1 MASSTKT
8 FTIKI
13 NGVDTAIKSVNE
25 LEDSVKQLENELNTA
40 EFGSENFDQ
49 LRSDLVAASSHL
61 ETFKQ
66 SVEPITN
73 SQIADGFLKMG
84 EAAAGAVGL
93 IGTGLIAFG
102 ASSEDVEKVQA
113 KLQGVTAA
121 LQSVQMITEGL
132 NAENVRS
139 ISLALQSAEAWV
151 QTGTAAKAATTA
163 GATGIKGLGQ
173 SFVGFGKALLSNP
186 IFLIA
191 AVITGILAATG
202 NLEKTLKVIGGT
214 LAKVF
219 EPFGDILKRVSK
231 DFKPLI
237 DAAIEFLPPL
247 IQISTLSSRILLPVF
262 KALLPVIDA
271 LSGAIEFFANG
282 LSNMANV
289 VSTSVTSL
297 TDFIGI
303 TNSSKDAQEDF
314 DATIE
319 ASIKYQTEYEEAI
332 GRTNRAKERELEV
345 LKASGA
351 SAKEVNKA
359 ELELLKTK
367 SDQIKAEL
375 DYAVAL
381 YKRIEAAGQ
390 LKAVSEDQLKSLV
403 ELNQKYLDAANA
415 VVVKEKEID
424 TERKQ
429 SAADRAKEN
438 KDALDSL
445 KAQIAERLKLSE
457 IGLGLENLDKDLQD
471 LEDKLKK
478 VDQTNIEGILEAQV
492 IEEKIVESRKSIL
505 QKNADNAAAK
515 EEEIS
520 INLKKELDKRTF
532 IGEAG
537 EKEKARLIKEID
549 DSLKNNLEVNQS
561 NLNQAKKKLDDD
573 YKKSVEENSK
583 EITKKL
589 EDEAKKSLDIKNAE
603 LEGRKKANDK
613 IANNEEISSDERIV
627 ATRKSAEIQ
636 KEIILNRAEEALIG
650 LKEDSLEYKEVIR
663 KRDEAI
669 VDLAETTQDKIDK
682 IDEDARAKRK
692 AKIMSIAS
700 DSVEALSELVNIAN
714 QIISSMTAEVDAR
727 IEETETRI
735 DALQTFQSDLLTQQE
750 TLEQE
755 LQSARG
761 QRAEDLLLQINN
773 LSAARSAA
781 AKQEQAQNKIL
792 AEQEKKKAELA
803 RASAIASAIQTTVQ
817 AGLAVA
823 TAFTANAAYPIVG
836 VIAALAFVSSL
847 IGSIAAIK
855 NAAKFEKGG
864 EVGGKLHKDGGTMIE
879 AEKGEFVIN
888 RKATQ
893 NNIGLLKQINSEG
906 SSKTLARKYENGGVV
921 GINSSTFNALN
932 SNSNANVSD
941 NIKQLQSQIDAMA
954 NRPVYVSVQD
964 INDGQKGYAKIKNSV
979 SF

>member
-1 MASSTKT
+1 MAASTKT

-25 LEDSVKQLENELNTA
+25 LEELVVQLENELNSA

-66 SVEPITN
+66 SVEPITS

-139 ISLALQSAEAWV
+139 ISLALKSAEAWV

-289 VSTSVTSL
+289 VSTSVTKL

-332 GRTNRAKERELEV
+332 GRTNRAKEREIEV

-351 SAKEVNKA
+351 TAKDVNKA

-403 ELNQKYLDAANA
+403 DLNQKYLDAANA

-445 KAQIAERLKLSE
+445 RAQIAERLKLSD
-457 IGLGLENLDKDLQD
+457 IGLGLANIDDEIQK
-471 LEDKLKK
+471 LEDQLKR
-478 VDQTNIEGILEAQV
+478 VDQTNIAGILEAEV
-492 IEEKIVESRKSIL
+492 IQEKLVESRKKLL
-505 QKNADNAAAK
+505 QKNAENAAQK
-515 EEEIS
+515 EIEIS
-520 INLKKELDKRTF
+520 NNLKKELDKRTLSD
-532 IGEAG
+532 EQRAAL
-537 EKEKARLIKEID
+537 ELEIAD
-549 DSLKNNLEVNQS
+549 GLKNNLESIQEK
-561 NLNQAKKKLDDD
+561 LNSEKKKLDTD
-573 YKKSVEENSK
+573 YELSVKKNSDLIVKHREDQSKK
-583 EITKKL
+583 EINL
-589 EDEAKKSLDIKNAE
+589 EKAKF
-603 LEGRKKANDK
+603 EGAKDANDR
-613 IANNEEISSDERIV
+613 IANDDERSAAERINAVQKSSDIQSQIIKR
-627 ATRKSAEIQ
+627 SADQ
-636 KEIILNRAEEALIG
+636 ALIG
-650 LKEDSLEYKEVIR
+650 LEEDSAEYKTIIVE
-663 KRDEAI
+663 RDNAL
-669 VDLAETTQDKIDK
+669 VKLAEETQDKIDK
-682 IDEDARAKRK
+682 IDEDAKAKRK

-700 DSVEALSELVNIAN
+700 DSVAALSELVNIAN

-727 IEETETRI
+727 IEETQARI
-735 DALQTFQSDLLTQQE
+735 DSLQTFQSDLLTQQE
-750 TLEQE
+750 ALEQE
-755 LQSARG
+755 LQSA
-761 QRAEDLLLQINN
+761 N
-773 LSAARSAA
+773 
-781 AKQEQAQNKIL
+781 
-792 AEQEKKKAELA
+792 
-803 RASAIASAIQTTVQ
+803 
-817 AGLAVA
+817 
-823 TAFTANAAYPIVG
+823 
-836 VIAALAFVSSL
+836 
-847 IGSIAAIK
+847 
-855 NAAKFEKGG
+855 
-864 EVGGKLHKDGGTMIE
+864 
-879 AEKGEFVIN
+879 
-888 RKATQ
+888 
-893 NNIGLLKQINSEG
+893 
-906 SSKTLARKYENGGVV
+906 
-921 GINSSTFNALN
+921 
-932 SNSNANVSD
+932 
-941 NIKQLQSQIDAMA
+941 
-954 NRPVYVSVQD
+954 
-964 INDGQKGYAKIKNSV
+964 
-979 SF
+979 